1 MCSVIQKNGELCT
14 NINEHEYNGR
24 PLCKKH
30 WNNGRLTKTQP
41 LKEVKEARRK
51 LLADKEF
58 VYILDYVLS
67 AIVKNKRMTYRKMA
81 QMANSMAKEAGHLN
95 KKERNDLVKLIITS
109 VRLRRECTPANEM
122 NAIRA
127 IGTMI
132 MEICEPAQ

>member
-1 MCSVIQKNGELCT
+1 MCSVIKKNGELCT
-14 NINEHEYNGR
+14 NIMEYEYNGR
-24 PLCKKH
+24 PLCKNH

-41 LKEVKEARRK
+41 PKEVKEARRK
-51 LLADKEF
+51 LLADKDF
-58 VYILDYVLS
+58 VYILNYVLS
-67 AIVKNKRMTYRKMA
+67 AVVKNKRMSYRTMAKMA
-81 QMANSMAKEAGHLN
+81 NDTAKANGHLN
-95 KKERNDLVKLIITS
+95 KKERHDLVKLIITS